1 MFLPYITLTAQI
13 PAALQSHGS
22 HYKPYI
28 LWLQVD
34 FIQKYPKCCVL
45 PKFTKFHI
53 HLIFP
58 CCPPYIPP
66 LPTARISRMG
76 PFPDRPHV
84 PSRTAGCPFL
94 RWPDIPLPGAPH
106 PPVPSYSLMVVTI
119 SAKKVIALVALS
131 AYYMVGLLITMR
143 QNRKGGKLSGP
154 YGIVSGKQGLWKN
167 WKIHSGAWQPSM
179 VSLL

>member
-28 LWLQVD
+28 LWLQAD

-45 PKFTKFHI
+45 PKFTIFHI

-58 CCPPYIPP
+58 CCPSYIPP
-66 LPTARISRMG
+66 LSAARISWMG
-76 PFPDRPHV
+76 PFPDRP
-84 PSRTAGCPFL
+84 
-94 RWPDIPLPGAPH
+94 DIPLPPLPGAPH
-106 PPVPSYSLMVVTI
+106 PPVPSYSPMVVTI

-131 AYYMVGLLITMR
+131 AYYMVGLLISMR

-154 YGIVSGKQGLWKN
+154 YGIVSGKQGL
-167 WKIHSGAWQPSM
+167 
-179 VSLL
+179 